1 MNLPQLDRE
10 IADQNEEEIHG
21 HEVPPERGRL
31 LSDYVLSILRS
42 FVQAAVPDNVVSAF
56 AQVGIHTKLVDR
68 LNPDNQVAYI
78 DPATARVVVDN
89 YGVIALP
96 AELRVEPSP
105 TWQLKISELNSLCQS
120 EMAQQLRLE
129 LAEIREALAPP
140 PARRLF
146 LNAPLT
152 YRQAAR
158 APRAARARTARPARP
173 AAAPPLPAAPP
184 APPPDAPRSAF
195 RRARRFP
202 THTHTQMAGMKSYWG
217 AATPR

>member
-1 MNLPQLDRE
+1 M
-10 IADQNEEEIHG
+10 
-21 HEVPPERGRL
+21 
-31 LSDYVLSILRS
+31 SDYVLSILRS

-129 LAEIREALAPP
+129 LAETREALAPP
-140 PARRLF
+140 AARRLF
-146 LNAPLT
+146 LDANSPTGKL
-152 YRQAAR
+152 QELPEQPGLGQPVPPVP
-158 APRAARARTARPARP
+158 PRL
-173 AAAPPLPAAPP
+173 LPAALSPSPSPP
-184 APPPDAPRSAF
+184 LLPMPPLRVPQSTSISYAHSHSGGGYEVLLGSGDSPQ
-195 RRARRFP
+195 
-202 THTHTQMAGMKSYWG
+202 TQGWG
-217 AATPR
+217 LFKPLVYF